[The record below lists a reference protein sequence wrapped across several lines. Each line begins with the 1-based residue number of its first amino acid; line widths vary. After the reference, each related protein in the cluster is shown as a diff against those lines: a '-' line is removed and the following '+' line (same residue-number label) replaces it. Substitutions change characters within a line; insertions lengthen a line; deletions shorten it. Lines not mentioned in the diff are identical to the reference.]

1 MTFDDLNDFIK
12 YQEGNN
18 DIIKIN
24 EEVDPDLELTYIL
37 SEEERIGKKKTILFN
52 NVKGSRMPVL
62 GNIFSSEKK
71 IEAILGDTP
80 YNIGLKLK
88 NIVRIPDDT
97 ESMISRGL
105 EMLKEM
111 SGIKPKVYNRKG
123 SEFEVVDP
131 HLTEYPIT
139 KNWPKDGG
147 RYITM
152 PVVITKDPDTGTR
165 NVGTYRMQ
173 VYDDETAGMHWHIHK
188 GGAEHMDR
196 YKQEGKIMDVAVA
209 IGVDPLTFFS
219 SIAPLPNGIDEF
231 SFRGILAKKHLEL
244 IKGETV
250 NLEYP
255 RSSQI
260 VLEGYID
267 PSETRVEGPFGDHT
281 GYYSLEE
288 EFPVF
293 HIKKIVQRL
302 NPIYSTTIVGKLWHE
317 DVRIGKAIE
326 RMFLPL
332 IQIQIPEIVDMNI
345 PEESVVAN
353 LMIVSIKKRYPGQAK
368 KVMFSIW
375 GTGQMMLTKI
385 VVVVDDDIDIHNMK
399 QVLWAMTTRI
409 DPSSDVFIIPGA
421 PTDSLDHPART
432 FNYGSKMGIDAT
444 RKGPDENYNRVWPET
459 LKMDKNVEERVD
471 ELIKKLNNA
480 DK

>member
-1 MTFDDLNDFIK
+1 MKDYYVDGEEKFGYFTTSFYDVFAWRMLKKLYNFTIDEVKNMSPASVL
-12 YQEGNN
+12 
-18 DIIKIN
+18 DIGAGPGRLSVMVAKQFPN
-24 EEVDPDLELTYIL
+24 AEFYTVDP
-37 SEEERIGKKKTILFN
+37 SEYM
-52 NVKGSRMPVL
+52 VKVE
-62 GNIFSSEKK
+62 NKNF
-71 IEAILGDTP
+71 EAILGDTP

-123 SEFEVVDP
+123 SEFEIVDP

-196 YKQEGKIMDVAVA
+196 YKKEGKIMDVAVA

-231 SFRGILAKKHLEL
+231 SFRGILAKKHLDL

-293 HIKKIVQRL
+293 HIKKIVQKL

-317 DVRIGKAIE
+317 DVNPEAAGKYP
-326 RMFLPL
+326 MTGNL
-332 IQIQIPEIVDMNI
+332 I
-345 PEESVVAN
+345 
-353 LMIVSIKKRYPGQAK
+353 
-368 KVMFSIW
+368 
-375 GTGQMMLTKI
+375 
-385 VVVVDDDIDIHNMK
+385 
-399 QVLWAMTTRI
+399 
-409 DPSSDVFIIPGA
+409 
-421 PTDSLDHPART
+421 
-432 FNYGSKMGIDAT
+432 
-444 RKGPDENYNRVWPET
+444 
-459 LKMDKNVEERVD
+459 
-471 ELIKKLNNA
+471 
-480 DK
+480 

>member
-1 MTFDDLNDFIK
+1 MTFEDLNEFIK
-12 YQEGNN
+12 YQENNN
-18 DIIKIN
+18 DLVRIN
-24 EEVDPDLELTYIL
+24 EEVDPELELTYIL
-37 SEEERIGKKKTILFN
+37 SEEERIGKKRTMLFN
-52 NVKGSRMPVL
+52 NVKGASMPVI
-62 GNIFSSEKK
+62 GNIFSSDKK

-111 SGIKPKVYNRKG
+111 SGIKPKVYSRKN
-123 SEFEVVDP
+123 SEFEVVEP
-131 HLTEYPIT
+131 HLSSYPIT
-139 KNWPKDGG
+139 KNWPADGG

-173 VYDDETAGMHWHIHK
+173 VYDDETVGMHWHIHK
-188 GGAEHMDR
+188 GGAEHMDK

-267 PSETRVEGPFGDHT
+267 PSETRIEGPFGDHT

-288 EFPVF
+288 AFPVF
-293 HIKKIVQRL
+293 HIKKIIQKI
-302 NPIYSTTIVGKLWHE
+302 NPIYATTIVGKLWHE

-326 RMFLPL
+326 KMFLPL

-345 PEESVVAN
+345 PEETVVSN
-353 LMIVSIKKRYPGQAK
+353 MIVVSIKKRYPGQAK
-368 KVMFSIW
+368 KVMFAIW
-375 GTGQMMLTKI
+375 GTGQMMFTKI
-385 VVVVDDDIDIHNMK
+385 VVVVDDDVDVHDMK
-399 QVLWAMTTRI
+399 QVMWAMTTRI
-409 DPSSDVFIIPGA
+409 DPVNDVFMVPNT
-421 PTDSLDHPART
+421 PTDSLDHPARL
-432 FNYGSKMGIDAT
+432 FNLGSKMGIDAT
-444 RKGPDENYNRVWPET
+444 KKSPAENYNRPWPDT
-459 LKMDKNVEERVD
+459 LSMAPDIERKAD
-471 ELIKKLNNA
+471 ELIKKLEQTHS
-480 DK
+480 